1 MSLPKISIVVLGY
14 LESNRH
20 YLEACLAG
28 VAALDYP
35 SEFLDVVVV
44 SSWAKAGLYHGQRY
58 SSVVVSQVTYIDS
71 PSPGGFSHSVNAA
84 VRVCSKD
91 SDFILILSD
100 DTLITRDALK
110 NMVAVGQDA
119 VIGAMSN
126 CDNNWK
132 YDVKFP
138 VTGDARYYQFAG
150 EPPLDAMINA
160 KSPFESGVLLTETL
174 CFYAVLISRKVWNA
188 VGELDERFNMGFEDS
203 DYCARA
209 KALGFPC
216 KIAMNAMIYHAG
228 GASAEIITDE
238 MRSSNE
244 REFNA
249 KWVPE

>member
-1 MSLPKISIVVLGY
+1 MSLPKVSIVVLGY
-14 LESNRH
+14 LESNRP
-20 YLEACLAG
+20 YLEACLAS

-35 SEFLDVVVV
+35 RELLNVVVV
-44 SSWAKAGLYHGQRY
+44 SPYYDEHLPRVNTV
-58 SSVVVSQVTYIDS
+58 VVVSE
-71 PSPGGFSHSVNAA
+71 PGSFSKSVNRGTKVSMAY
-84 VRVCSKD
+84 D
-91 SDFILILSD
+91 FQPDFILVLSD

-110 NMVAVGQDA
+110 NMVALGDSA

-150 EPPLDAMINA
+150 EPPLNDMINA
-160 KSPFESGVLLTETL
+160 RSPFEGGVLLTETL
-174 CFYAVLISRKVWNA
+174 CFYAVLIPRKVWNA

-216 KIAMNAMIYHAG
+216 KIAMNALIYHAG
-228 GASAEIITDE
+228 GASAAIITDE